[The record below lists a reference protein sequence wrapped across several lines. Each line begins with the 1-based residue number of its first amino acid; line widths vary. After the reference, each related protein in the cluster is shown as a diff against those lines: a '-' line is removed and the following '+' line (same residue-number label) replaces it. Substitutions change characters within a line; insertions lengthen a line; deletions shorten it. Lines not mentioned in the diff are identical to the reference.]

1 MFIVGLNPLSPLI
14 FMTGYLPRYPVVL
27 RYVMMYVTS
36 LNNATTAVGST
47 KRRRHIWNGADHTKQ
62 AISNGCY
69 SIFYEIYFAD
79 ILLFTCGCESHI
91 V

>member
-27 RYVMMYVTS
+27 RYVMMSVTS

-47 KRRRHIWNGADHTKQ
+47 SGADTFGMVLTIPNRQ
-62 AISNGCY
+62 FQMVAALFFMRYILR
-69 SIFYEIYFAD
+69 IFYF
-79 ILLFTCGCESHI
+79 LLAAAKVI
-91 V
+91 

>member
-27 RYVMMYVTS
+27 RYVMMSVTS

-47 KRRRHIWNGADHTKQ
+47 KRRRHIWNGADNTKQ
-62 AISNGCY
+62 AISNGCC
-69 SIFYEIYFAD
+69 SIFMRYILRIFYF
-79 ILLFTCGCESHI
+79 LLAAAKVI
-91 V
+91 